1 MSESKAEEIVV
12 LSKRDFDEIIE
23 TLKRAR
29 DLLSRL

>member
-1 MSESKAEEIVV
+1 MSEQKQEDLVTLPKRDLDEIV
-12 LSKRDFDEIIE
+12 E

>member
-1 MSESKAEEIVV
+1 MSEKGVEEVV
-12 LSKRDFDEIIE
+12 SLPKRDFDEIIE

>member
-1 MSESKAEEIVV
+1 MSEPKAEETVV
-12 LSKRDFDEIIE
+12 LPKRDFEEIIE

>member
-1 MSESKAEEIVV
+1 MSEQKQEDLVTLPKRDFEEIV
-12 LSKRDFDEIIE
+12 E